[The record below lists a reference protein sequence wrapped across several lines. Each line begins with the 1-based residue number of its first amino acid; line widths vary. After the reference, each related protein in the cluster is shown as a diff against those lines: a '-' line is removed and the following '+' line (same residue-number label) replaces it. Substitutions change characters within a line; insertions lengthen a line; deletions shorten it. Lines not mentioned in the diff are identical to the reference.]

1 MKKYLSLVVA
11 SAALVALAGGS
22 AQATP
27 VTFNFAVTNPDSASL
42 TFTDISGLSVKA
54 FTPVGGGAT
63 VNSASPSALPGR
75 AFNTG
80 GLGVKSF
87 PGDGRFVDGVDFNDI
102 LNLKFSKKV
111 KITAVLFSEIETGDD
126 FGFSID
132 GGASSH
138 LAVPLLTHVYTFAGQ
153 IGKTFGFRADDFNDD
168 FRVKSI
174 TVSAVPLPPAM
185 LLFASGLFGIGLL
198 GRRRNKSI

>member
-1 MKKYLSLVVA
+1 MKKIASLVVA
-11 SAALVALAGGS
+11 SVAFAAVAVGS

-27 VTFNFAVTNPDSASL
+27 ITFNFAVTNPDSVSL
-42 TFTDISGLSVKA
+42 TFSDISGLSVKA
-54 FTPVGGGAT
+54 STPTVGGT
-63 VNSASPSALPGR
+63 VNSANQSSLPGR

-80 GLGVKSF
+80 GLGVKSV
-87 PGDGRFVDGVDFNDI
+87 PGDSRFVDGVDFNDI
-102 LNLKFSKKV
+102 LNLTFSKKV
-111 KITAVLFSEIETGDD
+111 KISSVLFSEVETGDD

-132 GGASSH
+132 GGAGSH
-138 LAVPLLTHVYTFAGQ
+138 LAIPLLTHLYTFAGQ

-174 TVSAVPLPPAM
+174 TVSAVPLPPAL
-185 LLFASGLFGIGLL
+185 LLFASGLLGIGLL